1 MYRNNR
7 TMHRFYLPP
16 DQTRSGTLILADAEA
31 HHLLHVLRGKI
42 GDRVTVFD
50 GAGHELACTI
60 SRIEKGRVN
69 LQVMARHSSP
79 VMPYHLV
86 LAQAVP
92 KARSMDLIL
101 QKATELGAKRI
112 VPLLSDRTIV
122 QIEADD
128 IAGKVERWN
137 QITIEA
143 AKQCG
148 ANWLP
153 VVEAPTRPR
162 DFFPKAQGDRLKL
175 IASLQPD
182 SLPLWRLLE
191 NYMANHECRP
201 KAATVV
207 IGPEGDFTPA
217 ELADARSAGFGPLSL
232 GPLVLR
238 SETAAIYALSIL
250 AYELQREITA

>member
-1 MYRNNR
+1 
-7 TMHRFYLPP
+7 MHRFYVPP
-16 DQTRSGTLILADAEA
+16 DQTRANEITLDGPEA
-31 HHLLHVLRGKI
+31 HHLLHVLRGKE

-50 GAGHELACTI
+50 GVGHEIVCTVARLEKKRASLRVRQRLATPT
-60 SRIEKGRVN
+60 
-69 LQVMARHSSP
+69 L
-79 VMPYHLV
+79 PYRLT

-101 QKATELGAKRI
+101 QKATELGAQRI
-112 VPLLSDRTIV
+112 VPLLSDRTVV
-122 QIEADD
+122 QLGAAD
-128 IAGKVERWN
+128 ANARVERWR
-137 QITIEA
+137 QITVEA

-153 VVEAPTRPR
+153 LVDPPAKPR
-162 DFFPKAQGDRLKL
+162 DFFRAVPRAELNL

-182 SLPLWRLLE
+182 SLQLPRIL
-191 NYMANHECRP
+191 ADHVADHKASP
-201 KAATVV
+201 KSAIVV

-217 ELADARSAGFGPLSL
+217 ELADARSAGFQPLSL

-250 AYELQREITA
+250 AYELQQEN